1 MAKDLKFENS
11 IQLLADFGFG
21 IYEKYRLTNQLIK
34 FYLIASLF
42 ASVLMFK
49 NSGFRAIYEEE
60 LTGDFLGDL
69 AWKTSIGNMPTSNNI
84 CDVSPIKYEFHKK
97 H

>member
-1 MAKDLKFENS
+1 
-11 IQLLADFGFG
+11 
-21 IYEKYRLTNQLIK
+21 
-34 FYLIASLF
+34 
-42 ASVLMFK
+42 MFK